1 MVDNPVLMAT
11 RVLEVIQD
19 QADKQATWV
28 ALGRLVRQVSQVLLE
43 RVEQRVQLESQ
54 DRAVD
59 QALLD
64 LRVPQAV

>member
-1 MVDNPVLMAT
+1 MDNPVLMAT

-28 ALGRLVRQVSQVLLE
+28 ALGRLARQVSLELLD

-64 LRVPQAV
+64 RRVPQAV

>member
-1 MVDNPVLMAT
+1 MDNPVLMAT

-59 QALLD
+59 QALLE